1 MKKMKKAE
9 KNDWKT
15 VEMPLETETFKMD
28 MQLKEEEYKAL
39 QNGFIPQQME
49 DKWFLYF
56 ENDTLYIHR
65 SWTGYCIYI
74 IEFSKEHRIERVTV
88 NRNMEQY
95 KNTDREEDISTIT
108 ILIKAHGR
116 ASKQDYFAAKEN
128 KEFFIKKFK
137 KS

>member
-15 VEMPLETETFKMD
+15 VEMPLETEIFKMD

-74 IEFSKEHRIERVTV
+74 IEFSKEHRIERVTA

-116 ASKQDYFAAKEN
+116 VSKQDYFAAKEN